1 MTLPDDSLVYPAHGA
16 GSLCGKALSKETVST
31 IGEQRR
37 LNYAL
42 QPMTKAAFVEMVTAD
57 QPDAPPYFTYD
68 AVLNSQERP
77 TLDEALARELNP
89 LSLDQV
95 LTLQGD
101 GAQVLDTRDPGEFAA
116 AHLAGSLN
124 VGLGGQYA
132 TWAGTILS
140 RERPIV
146 IVAAPGHE
154 KEAALR
160 LGRIGFDHIAGYLAD
175 GLQSLDSRPD
185 LTAATERL
193 SPALAAERL
202 GSAHPPVTVDVRTPR
217 EHEEKRIAGSLSMPL
232 NHLAERLHELPRA
245 QPLLVY
251 CAGGYRSSIAASVL
265 QEHGFD
271 RAQEIAGGLTAWEA
285 AGLPVER
292 SN

>member
-1 MTLPDDSLVYPAHGA
+1 M
-16 GSLCGKALSKETVST
+16 
-31 IGEQRR
+31 
-37 LNYAL
+37 NYAL
-42 QPMTKAAFVEMVTAD
+42 QPMTKAAFIEMVTAD

-95 LTLQGD
+95 LAMKGV
-101 GAQVLDTRDPGEFAA
+101 GAQVLDTRDPGEFAP

-140 RERPIV
+140 REHPIV

-160 LGRIGFDHIAGYLAD
+160 LGRIGFDHIAGYLAE
-175 GLQSLDSRPD
+175 GLRSLDSRPD
-185 LTAATERL
+185 LTATTGRV
-193 SPALAAERL
+193 SPALAAEQL
-202 GSAHPPVTVDVRTPR
+202 ASAPPPVTVDVRTPR
-217 EHEEKRIAGSLSMPL
+217 ETRKSA
-232 NHLAERLHELPRA
+232 LP
-245 QPLLVY
+245 
-251 CAGGYRSSIAASVL
+251 AASAC
-265 QEHGFD
+265 
-271 RAQEIAGGLTAWEA
+271 R
-285 AGLPVER
+285 
-292 SN
+292 